1 METMEKVQERI
12 QKLFRLSSSPNE
24 NEAQEALLKAQE
36 LMAKHK
42 LTRQELGEKPSSR
55 VVELRTDITYTARSS
70 FWMVMLS
77 QVIASNHC
85 CKLFQSH
92 FKGKQTYQIAF
103 CGMQEDAATC
113 AALLRYAVDTVTVH
127 IQKRTRISPTP
138 RSAEPPPTAMRL
150 DSLKGL
156 PLNTRNKRRLMPNMQ
171 WFCSFRRL
179 WRITWQRRNFKKK
192 PVLSCPSAATK
203 DTIWQVMRMAHNS
216 TPMISCRKMQML
228 SGRIAAAEQHQKED
242 SSL

>member
-36 LMAKHK
+36 LMAKHN

-127 IQKRTRISPTP
+127 IQKRTRDIPD
-138 RSAEPPPTAMRL
+138 AQ
-150 DSLKGL
+150 
-156 PLNTRNKRRLMPNMQ
+156 KRR
-171 WFCSFRRL
+171 
-179 WRITWQRRNFKKK
+179 
-192 PVLSCPSAATK
+192 
-203 DTIWQVMRMAHNS
+203 
-216 TPMISCRKMQML
+216 
-228 SGRIAAAEQHQKED
+228 AAANSYAVGFVEGLAAQYKKQKEAHAEYAMVLLVPKAVED
-242 SSL
+242 HMAAKKLQKKAGPQLSFSSNQGYYMAGYADGAQFHTDDILPENADAFRQDRSS